1 MMSAMSTDGF
11 GRTRAATGAAFGLFG
26 LVVAEVAVALGGSL
40 AVGMG
45 FADFRDSFALTNSA
59 IALSCAVSG
68 VLIAWQRPRNPL
80 GWVLLAAGVMQG
92 VTAAMSPMLAAA
104 IANDWPGPAIR
115 AVTTVFLF
123 SWPWSI
129 GLCLP
134 LALLL
139 FPDGRLPGRRWR
151 WVGAATVVSGVL
163 FVAQFGTGPAGLL
176 DDARV
181 RSWFELPFH
190 TDLAPLWRASELL
203 GLAVLLA
210 ALLSLV
216 VRYRR
221 GCEQLRRQLLWLVL
235 AVLVM
240 VVALA
245 VWGPGGDG
253 PLVLILLCIAAVP
266 AAMTI
271 AVLRHQ
277 LLDIRLAVSRA
288 VLYGLLTA
296 GVVGAYLGLVTV
308 ADAVLR
314 SDAGP
319 GSPLLATLLIAAGFN
334 PVRVRLQ
341 RVVDRALYGD
351 RADPVRAVS
360 RLGARLT
367 SHDGTDPADG
377 PAVVREALRLPY
389 AALRSGGVEQAADG
403 EPTERVEAVA
413 LVYRGEQVG
422 ELVVGI
428 RRGQQRLDRADR
440 AVLELLAAPLAMAVH
455 ATALT
460 DAVQRSRE
468 HIVAAREEERRR
480 LRRDLHDGLGP
491 VLTGMTFL
499 ADAATNLLRADPDR
513 AHELLSRLR
522 AGAGEALDDIRRL
535 VHELRPPSLDELGLV
550 GALSRRAELLRSTG
564 RDVVVE
570 APAELPPLT
579 AAVEVAA
586 FRIAEEALTNA
597 IRHSRAD
604 HVRAELVVN
613 GALELTVTDDGGPAR
628 APWRPGVGMAS
639 MRERAIEIGGTC
651 EVGPGP
657 AGGRVRARLPL
668 LDADPDAGRG
678 GGPRDRWPAHG

>member
-1 MMSAMSTDGF
+1 MSTDGF
-11 GRTRAATGAAFGLFG
+11 GRTRARTGAAFGLFG
-26 LVVAEVAVALGGSL
+26 LVVAEVGVALGGSL

-80 GWVLLAAGVMQG
+80 GWVLLAAGVLQG
-92 VTAAMSPMLAAA
+92 ATAAMSPLLAAA
-104 IANDWPGPAIR
+104 TANDWPEPAIR
-115 AVTTVFLF
+115 TLTTVFLF

-151 WVGAATVVSGVL
+151 WVGWATVVSGVL
-163 FVAQFGTGPAGLL
+163 FVAQFGTGPADLL

-181 RSWFELPFH
+181 RSWFELPFYS
-190 TDLAPLWRASELL
+190 DLAPLWRASEVL

-216 VRYRR
+216 VRYRN
-221 GCEQLRRQLLWLVL
+221 GGEQLRRQLLWLVL

-240 VVALA
+240 VVALV

-271 AVLRHQ
+271 AVLRHH

-296 GVVGAYLGLVTV
+296 GAVGAYLGLVAV

-314 SDAGP
+314 SDIGPGDIGPGDIGP
-319 GSPLLATLLIAAGFN
+319 GSPLLATLLIAVGFN

-360 RLGARLT
+360 RLGARLA
-367 SHDGTDPADG
+367 SHAGTDPADG

-403 EPTERVEAVA
+403 EPTERVETVA

-422 ELVVGI
+422 ELVVGV
-428 RRGQQRLDRADR
+428 RTGQQRLDRADR
-440 AVLELLAAPLAMAVH
+440 AVLELLAAPLAIAVH
-455 ATALT
+455 ATALS

-499 ADAATNLLRADPDR
+499 ADAATNLLRTDPDR
-513 AHELLSRLR
+513 ALELLGRLR
-522 AGAGEALDDIRRL
+522 AGAGEGLDDIRRL

-550 GALSRRAELLRSTG
+550 GALSRRADLLRSTG

-613 GALELTVTDDGGPAR
+613 GALEVTVTDDGGPAR

-639 MRERAIEIGGTC
+639 MRERATEIGGTC
-651 EVGPGP
+651 EIGPVP

-668 LDADPDAGRG
+668 LGPARG
-678 GGPRDRWPAHG
+678 DGGPTDG

>member
-1 MMSAMSTDGF
+1 MMSAMSSDGF
-11 GRTRAATGAAFGLFG
+11 GRTRARTGAAFGLFG
-26 LVVAEVAVALGGSL
+26 LVVAEVGVAFGGSL

-68 VLIAWQRPRNPL
+68 VLIAGQRPRNPL
-80 GWVLLAAGVMQG
+80 GWVLLAAGALQG
-92 VTAAMSPMLAAA
+92 ATAAMSPLLAAA
-104 IANDWPGPAIR
+104 TANDWPEPAIR
-115 AVTTVFLF
+115 TLTTVFLF

-151 WVGAATVVSGVL
+151 WAARATVVSGVL
-163 FVAQFGTGPAGLL
+163 FVAQFATGPADLL

-181 RSWFELPFH
+181 RSWLQLPFYA
-190 TDLAPLWRASELL
+190 DLAPLWRLSELL
-203 GLAVLLA
+203 GGAVLVVALA
-210 ALLSLV
+210 SLV
-216 VRYRR
+216 ARYRR
-221 GCEQLRRQLLWLVL
+221 GDDQLRRQLLWLVL

-271 AVLRHQ
+271 AVLRHH

-296 GVVGAYLGLVTV
+296 AAVGAYLGLVTV
-308 ADAVLR
+308 ADALLR
-314 SDAGP
+314 SDMGPGDIGP
-319 GSPLLATLLIAAGFN
+319 GSPLLATLLIAVGFN

-360 RLGARLT
+360 RLGARLA
-367 SHDGTDPADG
+367 SHAGTDPADG
-377 PAVVREALRLPY
+377 PAVVRDALRLPY

-403 EPTERVEAVA
+403 EPTERVETVA

-422 ELVVGI
+422 ELVVGV
-428 RRGQQRLDRADR
+428 RTGQQRLDRADR
-440 AVLELLAAPLAMAVH
+440 AVLELLAAPLAIAVH
-455 ATALT
+455 ATALS

-491 VLTGMTFL
+491 VLTGMAFL
-499 ADAATNLLRADPDR
+499 ADAATNLLRTDPDR
-513 AHELLSRLR
+513 AHQLLGRLR
-522 AGAGEALDDIRRL
+522 AGAGEGLDDIRRL

-550 GALSRRAELLRSTG
+550 GALSRRADLLRSTG

-586 FRIAEEALTNA
+586 FRIADEALTNA

-613 GALELTVTDDGGPAR
+613 GALEVTVTDDGGPAR

-639 MRERAIEIGGTC
+639 MRERATEIGGTC
-651 EVGPGP
+651 EIGPVP

-668 LDADPDAGRG
+668 LAPARG
-678 GGPRDRWPAHG
+678 DGGPTDG